1 MKKQGRMTNAR
12 LVPAVAGV
20 ICLLAACDVADTPQE
35 YDYVTVC
42 VENKGNTDPSD
53 DVRLDDD
60 DPRCPDALNDAG
72 QPIWDDDEDGED
84 DWGHD
89 WGGSFVFI
97 STSSGYQVPAV
108 GQRVTY
114 PYGVTPYRPTAA
126 ASSATYGSKVIPKA
140 GTTGSITRG
149 GFGVSSSGSSG
160 G

>member
-1 MKKQGRMTNAR
+1 MTNAR

-20 ICLLAACDVADTPQE
+20 ICLLAACDVADAPAE

-42 VENKGNTDPSD
+42 VDNRGNNDPTD

-60 DPRCPDALNDAG
+60 DPRCPDALTDDG
-72 QPIWDDDEDGED
+72 RSIWDDDEDGED

-89 WGGSFVFI
+89 RGGSFVFI
-97 STSSGYQVPAV
+97 STTSGYQVPAV
-108 GQRVTY
+108 GQPVRY
-114 PYGVTPYRPTAA
+114 PYGVTPYRPTGAGST
-126 ASSATYGSKVIPKA
+126 ASYGTKVVPKT
-140 GTTGSITRG
+140 GTTGAITRG